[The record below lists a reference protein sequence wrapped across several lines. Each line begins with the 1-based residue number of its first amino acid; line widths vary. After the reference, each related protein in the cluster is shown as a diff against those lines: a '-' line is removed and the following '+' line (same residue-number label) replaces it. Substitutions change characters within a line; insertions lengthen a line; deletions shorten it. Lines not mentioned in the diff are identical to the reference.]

1 MDSKEKSENEKL
13 YYKVQN
19 VIKYAKIDKFIS
31 DKNQIIEEG
40 LDLKGFFTG
49 RNTLQ
54 IEKLRNCKL
63 KIELL
68 ESRKIKPQKEYK
80 YVDMLADLYACA
92 ISELGGKFTDDM
104 KKEYDKIKEKCTDE
118 KVSDEDV
125 YCLALEKIVGEKSC
139 LPAVYKIP
147 YKGVFCEI
155 KNQIDFYR
163 LENVKLENDIIL
175 ERGKSQFQT
184 FNYVDLKENI
194 IIPVNV
200 KNAKK
205 SLTNA

>member
-13 YYKVQN
+13 YIKVQN
-19 VIKYAKIDKFIS
+19 IIKYAKIDKFIS
-31 DKNQIIEEG
+31 DKEQIVEEG
-40 LDLKGFFTG
+40 LDFKGFFTG
-49 RNTLQ
+49 KNTLQ
-54 IEKLRNCKL
+54 IERLRNCKL

-68 ESRKIKPQKEYK
+68 ESRKIKAYEDCK
-80 YVDMLADLYACA
+80 YIDMLADLYACA

-104 KKEYDKIKEKCTDE
+104 KKEYDLIKEKCADE
-118 KVSDEDV
+118 KITDEDV
-125 YCLALEKIVGEKSC
+125 YYLALEKIVGEKSC
-139 LPAVYKIP
+139 LPVVYKVP

-163 LENVKLENDIIL
+163 LENLKLENDIIL
-175 ERGKSQFQT
+175 ERGKSQFHT
-184 FNYVDLKENI
+184 FNYVDIRENI